1 MVSGCHPWAR
11 RRSVGVRDLQQEPF
25 LTRERA
31 SGTRAVAEAAL
42 AQHGVR
48 LEPTAELASTQ
59 SLKRAVLSGGFT
71 LLSRLAVQAE
81 QQAGTLAALPVRGVE
96 LGRELRAVR
105 VSGAPLPLRAR
116 RFWAFLADEAAR
128 AA

>member
-1 MVSGCHPWAR
+1 M
-11 RRSVGVRDLQQEPF
+11 RDLQTEPF
-25 LTRERA
+25 FTRERA

-42 AQHGVR
+42 ARHGVR

-81 QQAGTLAALPVRGVE
+81 QQAGTLAALPVRGVVSWAASCVQSGSAARPF
-96 LGRELRAVR
+96 LGAAAASGP
-105 VSGAPLPLRAR
+105 SGA
-116 RFWAFLADEAAR
+116 ADEAAR
-128 AA
+128 ACQPVASG